1 MFLNFPNPTRS
12 YHEGG
17 HFIRFFGHDG
27 LTEIAFK
34 IDAKALSDTSHDEIE
49 ILAVFDA
56 LREKIHS
63 VAREVHSHGKMLFY
77 ALTASDF
84 R

>member
-1 MFLNFPNPTRS
+1 MFLSFPNQTRS

-27 LTEIAFK
+27 LTEVAFK
-34 IDAKALSDTSHDEIE
+34 VDVEALSQTSHGETE
-49 ILAVFDA
+49 ILAAFDS
-56 LREKIHS
+56 LREKIYS

-77 ALTASDF
+77 ALSASDF

>member
-1 MFLNFPNPTRS
+1 MFLNFPNQTRS

-34 IDAKALSDTSHDEIE
+34 VDVKALTDTSNDEIE
-49 ILAVFDA
+49 DSRAV
-56 LREKIHS
+56 RC
-63 VAREVHSHGKMLFY
+63 VA
-77 ALTASDF
+77 
-84 R
+84 